1 MRIEQEDKPSHPEFG
16 PGPAVESAEEFE
28 VVVSAEG
35 TLIFSWNSPDIQDL
49 ARLLGVPE
57 FDPPRWCG

>member
-1 MRIEQEDKPSHPEFG
+1 MRIEEEQKLSLEFRS
-16 PGPAVESAEEFE
+16 GPAVESPEEFE
-28 VVVSAEG
+28 VLVSAEG
-35 TLIFSWNSPDIQDL
+35 TLVFSWNSPDIQDL